1 MSLTRRPVIAAFM
14 TMATIATAAFVLTLP
29 AIWNGSPFF
38 YWDSVD
44 YIHLSFSWDLP
55 VYRTMPYGLFTGI
68 SRPLGTLWTVAVVQ
82 ALLAAFMLYETL
94 AVFTPGAE
102 RRLLLPVCLPLLLL
116 TSLPWMAGQI
126 MPDAFSGLVVLG
138 IITLA
143 FSDKGLPRRMCVAG
157 VLVLATTLHTTH
169 IAVGSGLIVVLAGFG
184 WWFRNRWPTIRP
196 RVLLPLL
203 SLAVGI
209 LSIAAIHW
217 VTVGRPFVT
226 QPSAVLW
233 LGRLVQDGIAQR
245 FLDDNCK
252 RGDEYKLCKLS
263 GKLPKTAN
271 SFLWDWGGAPL
282 QIYGSWQKMRPEARR
297 IVEKTLRDYP
307 WLHAKA
313 AAQLT
318 YEQLT
323 RFKTGD
329 GLENKMAWL
338 LKDVL
343 QKYYPS
349 DRAPWLASQQMSKAG
364 INFQMINKL
373 QVPVLGLAQLLIVGL
388 AIIAYRRRD
397 RLTFLFA
404 TLTVIALLGNGFV
417 CGALSNPNDRYQ
429 SRLAWI
435 AIVVL
440 FVAAYRW
447 RLAPEKPSDQPE

>member
-1 MSLTRRPVIAAFM
+1 MSLPRRLVPEAVLS
-14 TMATIATAAFVLTLP
+14 MATIATTALILTLP
-29 AIWNGSPFF
+29 ALWNGSPFF

-44 YIHLSFSWDLP
+44 YVHLSFTWDLP

-68 SRPLGTLWTVAVVQ
+68 SRPLGTLWTVAAVQ
-82 ALLAAFMLYETL
+82 ALLVAYILHETL

-102 RRLLLPVCLPLLLL
+102 RRLLLLISLPLLLL
-116 TSLPWMAGQI
+116 TGLPWLTGQI

-138 IITLA
+138 ILTLA
-143 FSDKGLPRRMCVAG
+143 FSDKSLPRRLGVAA

-169 IAVGSGLIVVLAGFG
+169 IAVGSGLIIVLAAFG
-184 WWFRNRWPTIRP
+184 WWFRRRWPAIRP
-196 RVLLPLL
+196 RFLLPFCA
-203 SLAVGI
+203 LAVGI

-245 FLDDNCK
+245 FLEDNCK
-252 RGDEYKLCKLS
+252 RGDEYKLCKLK

-282 QIYGSWQKMRPEARR
+282 QVYGGWEKMRPEARR

-307 WLHAKA
+307 WLHVKA
-313 AAQLT
+313 VVSLT
-318 YEQLT
+318 LEQLS

-329 GLENKMAWL
+329 GIQNSMKWL
-338 LKDVL
+338 LQDVL

-349 DRAPWLASQQMSKAG
+349 DVAAWSTSQQMSKPG
-364 INFQMINKL
+364 ISFQMINKL
-373 QVPVLGLAQLLIVGL
+373 QVPAMGLAQLMIVGL

-397 RLTFLFA
+397 RLRFLLA

-429 SRLAWI
+429 NRLAWL
-435 AIVVL
+435 ALVVL
-440 FVAAYRW
+440 AVGAYRW
-447 RLAPEKPSDQPE
+447 RLPPENSSDQPS